1 MSGAKGLHRHEGT
14 ARISDGVTFRDLT
27 EQQYRDGGYTPD
39 FDELPTLMVQR
50 VSAPVGDES
59 LCEDDRRWIEEWTVK
74 NAPRPTKEEIAKMSE
89 QELYDTF
96 GTRYPKNSN

>member
-1 MSGAKGLHRHEGT
+1 M
-14 ARISDGVTFRDLT
+14 
-27 EQQYRDGGYTPD
+27 PD

-50 VSAPVGDES
+50 VSVTVGDES
-59 LCEDDRRWIEEWTVK
+59 LCEDDRRWIEERTVK
-74 NAPRPTKEEIAKMSE
+74 NAPRPTKEEMSE